1 MVTARA
7 VDYHI
12 TGLSYR
18 LQLFDVH
25 RRTIHLWH
33 PNKDFSQGLITWI
46 MWNIIPIMG
55 DTEAESTAPAVDG
68 GDRGPRGVTISEN

>member
-1 MVTARA
+1 MEQGGRAESCMHPCMNSFFRLVTFEQHKFRVACS
-7 VDYHI
+7 I
-12 TGLSYR
+12 S
-18 LQLFDVH
+18 
-25 RRTIHLWH
+25 
-33 PNKDFSQGLITWI
+33 WI